1 MLSLLPF
8 VLPWQAHAAEAPLL
22 AYGEVAMQ
30 ELPEPRSPDSNEDGD
45 EAKPETA
52 LERARELGL
61 SGDDSRPEKQKET
74 TLFGKPLIFGGELS
88 TSIRGRSDYELER
101 GANDD
106 DLRIAPELKLEA
118 IWIPSDTTVAFASVR
133 ASAEQDIAREGRP
146 ARGEAGL
153 SLDSFW
159 LLKTGLFGT
168 PLAIQIGRQRLR
180 ERREFWWDDTIDGV
194 RLHYFGSKVTAF
206 AGIGFPVTHLSTLG
220 RTRPEDKGQFRIFG
234 SGSWEWKK
242 RHHLEFYALY
252 QDDRSGLYAVG
263 DILDSSDADDADAQL
278 TWVGWRARGC
288 FKPGVV
294 RRICY
299 WGDIAHVRGTDT
311 KFDLDPIGSNRLIV
325 DGVDRT
331 RVRGWA
337 YDFGASLEL
346 PLSFR
351 PVVTLARAR
360 GSGDRPGTPGI
371 NGSFRQTGLHSN
383 DSKYRGLG
391 RFRSYGEVLRPDL
404 SNIRVTTV
412 ALGVPLGK
420 HTWLETL
427 WHSYR
432 QPFADNRIRNSPVG
446 ENPDGLD
453 PRLGNEIDLS
463 LSHRPRSGWEFELT
477 TGAFRAGPAFGPEA
491 GRWAG
496 LVELKVDF
504 NF

>member
-1 MLSLLPF
+1 MPF
-8 VLPWQAHAAEAPLL
+8 VLPWQAQASEAPQL
-22 AYGEVAMQ
+22 AYAEVAM
-30 ELPEPRSPDSNEDGD
+30 EDSPERRLPDDQDGD
-45 EAKPETA
+45 EEGNPESA

-61 SGDDSRPEKQKET
+61 SGDDNRPDKQRET

-133 ASAEQDIAREGRP
+133 AFAEQDIAREGRTT
-146 ARGEAGL
+146 RGEAGL

-206 AGIGFPVTHLSTLG
+206 AGVGFPVTHLSTLG
-220 RTRPEDKGQFRIFG
+220 RTRPEEKGQFRVFG
-234 SGSWEWKK
+234 SGAWEWKK
-242 RHHLEFYALY
+242 RQHLELYALH
-252 QDDRSGLYAVG
+252 QDDRSGLYSVG
-263 DILDSSDADDADAQL
+263 TLIARNEADDSDANL
-278 TWVGWRARGC
+278 TWVGGRVRGC

-299 WGDIAHVRGTDT
+299 WGDLAHVRGTDT
-311 KFDLDPIGSNRLIV
+311 KFDLDSIGSNQLIV

-331 RVRGWA
+331 RVLGWA
-337 YDFGASLEL
+337 YDVGTSIEL

-351 PVVTLARAR
+351 PVITFARAR

-404 SNIRVTTV
+404 SNIRVTTL
-412 ALGVPLGK
+412 ALGFPLGK
-420 HTWLETL
+420 KTWLESL
-427 WHSYR
+427 WHNFR
-432 QPFADNRIRNSPVG
+432 QPFADNRIRNSPIG
-446 ENPDGLD
+446 ENPDGID
-453 PRLGNEIDLS
+453 PRLGNEFDIA
-463 LSHRPRSGWEFELT
+463 LSHRPDNGWEFELT
-477 TGAFRAGPAFGPEA
+477 AGAFRAGPAFGPEA

-496 LVELKVDF
+496 LVEVKIDY